1 MDISKPIAFSE
12 HLQLSSLGV
21 QPASISFQVHTTQR
35 SRFFRFLT
43 RPFIIQTLTLES
55 DHFICVRE
63 KVNEQN
69 QVVIIDLSS
78 PPDVLRRPI
87 GADSAIM
94 HPTQKILALK
104 CKFFIESSESDQKL
118 KSTAANRTLQ
128 IFNIDTKQKVKAHEN
143 NENVVFWKW
152 ISESVIGI
160 VTDTSVYHWNITDA
174 TSPPQ
179 KVFDRHATLA
189 GSQIINYRTS
199 ADEKWMV
206 LVGIS
211 GNTANPAAF
220 KVKGAMQLYSR
231 ERGVSQPIEG
241 HAAAFA
247 ELKIEGNQHVTK
259 LFTFA
264 VRTGNGAKVR
274 VFVA

>member
-1 MDISKPIAFSE
+1 M
-12 HLQLSSLGV
+12 
-21 QPASISFQVHTTQR
+21 
-35 SRFFRFLT
+35 
-43 RPFIIQTLTLES
+43 
-55 DHFICVRE
+55 
-63 KVNEQN
+63 
-69 QVVIIDLSS
+69 
-78 PPDVLRRPI
+78 
-87 GADSAIM
+87 
-94 HPTQKILALK
+94 
-104 CKFFIESSESDQKL
+104 L

-152 ISESVIGI
+152 ISESALGI
-160 VTDTSVYHWNITDA
+160 VTDTSVFHWNINDT

-179 KVFDRHATLA
+179 KIFDRHATLA

-206 LVGIS
+206 LIGIS
-211 GNTANPAAF
+211 GNTANPSAF

-247 ELKIEGNQHVTK
+247 EVKIEGNQHVTK

-274 VFVA
+274 VFVAVSFFFGVNLGLVSCMLWRSTIRLPTLSLRRKPLTSTSHLRPQTTS

>member
-1 MDISKPIAFSE
+1 M
-12 HLQLSSLGV
+12 
-21 QPASISFQVHTTQR
+21 
-35 SRFFRFLT
+35 
-43 RPFIIQTLTLES
+43 
-55 DHFICVRE
+55 
-63 KVNEQN
+63 
-69 QVVIIDLSS
+69 
-78 PPDVLRRPI
+78 
-87 GADSAIM
+87 
-94 HPTQKILALK
+94 
-104 CKFFIESSESDQKL
+104 L

-152 ISESVIGI
+152 ISESALGL
-160 VTDTSVYHWNITDA
+160 VTESSVYHWSITDA

-206 LVGIS
+206 LIGIS
-211 GNTANPAAF
+211 GNTANPNAF

-247 ELKIEGNQHVTK
+247 EVKLDGNQHVTK
-259 LFTFA
+259 LFTFS
-264 VRTGNGAKVR
+264 VRTGNGAKVCLDVSR
-274 VFVA
+274 VFFWVTFGSFSYMLWRSTIRLPTLHSRREPSMYTSHLKLRTTSP

>member
-1 MDISKPIAFSE
+1 M
-12 HLQLSSLGV
+12 
-21 QPASISFQVHTTQR
+21 
-35 SRFFRFLT
+35 
-43 RPFIIQTLTLES
+43 
-55 DHFICVRE
+55 
-63 KVNEQN
+63 
-69 QVVIIDLSS
+69 
-78 PPDVLRRPI
+78 
-87 GADSAIM
+87 
-94 HPTQKILALK
+94 
-104 CKFFIESSESDQKL
+104 L
-118 KSTAANRTLQ
+118 KSTTANRTLQ

-152 ISESVIGI
+152 ISDSTIGV
-160 VTDTSVYHWNITDA
+160 VTDTSVYHWSIADA

-206 LVGIS
+206 LIGIS
-211 GNTANPAAF
+211 GNTANPTAF

-247 ELKIEGNQHVTK
+247 EIKLDGNQHVTK
-259 LFTFA
+259 LFTFS
-264 VRTGNGAKVR
+264 VRTGNGAKVCVVLSR
-274 VFVA
+274 VCFWLILALSVTCCGDRPSDS

>member
-1 MDISKPIAFSE
+1 M
-12 HLQLSSLGV
+12 
-21 QPASISFQVHTTQR
+21 
-35 SRFFRFLT
+35 
-43 RPFIIQTLTLES
+43 
-55 DHFICVRE
+55 
-63 KVNEQN
+63 
-69 QVVIIDLSS
+69 
-78 PPDVLRRPI
+78 
-87 GADSAIM
+87 
-94 HPTQKILALK
+94 
-104 CKFFIESSESDQKL
+104 L

-128 IFNIDTKQKVKAHEN
+128 IFNIDTKQKVKSHEN

-152 ISESVIGI
+152 ISESALGI
-160 VTDTSVYHWNITDA
+160 VTDTSVFHWNINDT

-179 KVFDRHATLA
+179 KIFDRHATLA

-206 LVGIS
+206 LIGIS
-211 GNTANPAAF
+211 GNTANPSAF

-247 ELKIEGNQHVTK
+247 EVKIEGNQHVTK

>member
-1 MDISKPIAFSE
+1 M
-12 HLQLSSLGV
+12 
-21 QPASISFQVHTTQR
+21 
-35 SRFFRFLT
+35 
-43 RPFIIQTLTLES
+43 
-55 DHFICVRE
+55 
-63 KVNEQN
+63 
-69 QVVIIDLSS
+69 
-78 PPDVLRRPI
+78 
-87 GADSAIM
+87 
-94 HPTQKILALK
+94 
-104 CKFFIESSESDQKL
+104 L
-118 KSTAANRTLQ
+118 KSTTANRTLQ

-152 ISESVIGI
+152 ISESALGL
-160 VTDTSVYHWNITDA
+160 VTDTSVYHWSITDA

-206 LVGIS
+206 LIGIS
-211 GNTANPAAF
+211 GNTSNPSAF

-247 ELKIEGNQHVTK
+247 EVKLDGNQHVTK
-259 LFTFA
+259 LFTFT
-264 VRTGNGAKVR
+264 VRTGNGAKVCVVVSR
-274 VFVA
+274 LFFWVTFGPFSYTLWRSTIRLPTLRSRREPSMYTSHLKLRMTSLSPCRCPRNTELSTLRRSTASFTYMISNPVHASI

>member
-1 MDISKPIAFSE
+1 M
-12 HLQLSSLGV
+12 
-21 QPASISFQVHTTQR
+21 
-35 SRFFRFLT
+35 
-43 RPFIIQTLTLES
+43 
-55 DHFICVRE
+55 
-63 KVNEQN
+63 
-69 QVVIIDLSS
+69 
-78 PPDVLRRPI
+78 
-87 GADSAIM
+87 
-94 HPTQKILALK
+94 
-104 CKFFIESSESDQKL
+104 L

-152 ISESVIGI
+152 ISESALGL
-160 VTDTSVYHWNITDA
+160 VTDTSVYHWSITDA

-199 ADEKWMV
+199 ADERWMV
-206 LVGIS
+206 LIGIS
-211 GNTANPAAF
+211 GNTANPTAF

-247 ELKIEGNQHVTK
+247 EVKLDGNQHVTK
-259 LFTFA
+259 LFTFT
-264 VRTGNGAKVR
+264 VRTGNGAKVCVVVLR
-274 VFVA
+274 VFFWVTFGSFSYMLWRSIIRLPTLRSRREPSMYTSHLKLRMTSLSPCRCPRSTESSILRRSTASFTYMISNPVHAST